1 MSAIR
6 LRSMF
11 KKLLDSKLLD
21 SKLLDSNRHCKKV
34 LNISSLIPSSQHE
47 MKPLEAWVDV
57 ARKRVDQI
65 EVDGDL
71 PKLQKII
78 ADVNVSTEY

>member
-1 MSAIR
+1 
-6 LRSMF
+6 
-11 KKLLDSKLLD
+11 
-21 SKLLDSNRHCKKV
+21 
-34 LNISSLIPSSQHE
+34 

-78 ADVNVSTEY
+78 ADVNVRPNFSLPIDTVELSLITMFYHTLS

>member
-1 MSAIR
+1 
-6 LRSMF
+6 
-11 KKLLDSKLLD
+11 
-21 SKLLDSNRHCKKV
+21 
-34 LNISSLIPSSQHE
+34 

-78 ADVNVSTEY
+78 AEVNVSNLSTCVVLTDSPPLPGLSNNKR

>member
-1 MSAIR
+1 MGN
-6 LRSMF
+6 F
-11 KKLLDSKLLD
+11 FVQ
-21 SKLLDSNRHCKKV
+21 NV
-34 LNISSLIPSSQHE
+34 EPFTWIPHQHE

-78 ADVNVSTEY
+78 AEVNVSRPSTCVVLTDSPPLPALSYNKR

>member
-1 MSAIR
+1 
-6 LRSMF
+6 
-11 KKLLDSKLLD
+11 
-21 SKLLDSNRHCKKV
+21 
-34 LNISSLIPSSQHE
+34 

-78 ADVNVSTEY
+78 AEVNVSLVSTCATSKTYDQRQILFWYQIFIS